1 MQYIY
6 LLLLF
11 FLTGSRIIYDDLS
24 DLVLHMYIIRHHW
37 ILILAWNM
45 KSDIQPHVPEE
56 KRQV

>member
-1 MQYIY
+1 M
-6 LLLLF
+6 LLLF
-11 FLTGSRIIYDDLS
+11 FLAGSRIIYDDLS